1 MPRDR
6 NATRRGER
14 WRSVHETICWL
25 LLIRAC
31 APRPSV
37 NHPARAR
44 QARTTSQPGQP
55 QPGWFACRALMPRL
69 TFPRS
74 HLAFFPFFADRLG
87 HARARSRTHDRR
99 AFAGRGGVAG
109 RGRRRPAGLTE
120 PFPAPGP
127 NGVDG
132 GRGGRVWRA
141 PLPKQ
146 AERDR
151 RQAAVLPLSLSLLQY
166 SLVTCCTSLLQFAA
180 QVTLQ
185 RKAHP
190 IGVSAVTIPVS
201 RDGH

>member
-6 NATRRGER
+6 NATRRDER
-14 WRSVHETICWL
+14 WRSVHETSCWL
-25 LLIRAC
+25 LLRAC
-31 APRPSV
+31 APARLV
-37 NHPARAR
+37 NHTPRGRPPR
-44 QARTTSQPGQP
+44 QVSQASPSL
-55 QPGWFACRALMPRL
+55 WFAGRALMPRL

-151 RQAAVLPLSLSLLQY
+151 RQAAVLPLSLSCNILLL
-166 SLVTCCTSLLQFAA
+166 LVAPLSCN
-180 QVTLQ
+180 LQ
-185 RKAHP
+185 RRLP
-190 IGVSAVTIPVS
+190 FRERRIRSASPP
-201 RDGH
+201 

>member
-1 MPRDR
+1 MCY
-6 NATRRGER
+6 
-14 WRSVHETICWL
+14 STIKSKFL
-25 LLIRAC
+25 LFVQNKKGDDWTS
-31 APRPSV
+31 PSL
-37 NHPARAR
+37 A
-44 QARTTSQPGQP
+44 
-55 QPGWFACRALMPRL
+55 WFACWALMLQL
-69 TFPRS
+69 TPRS

-151 RQAAVLPLSLSLLQY
+151 RQAAVLPLSLSCNILLL
-166 SLVTCCTSLLQFAA
+166 LVAPLSCN
-180 QVTLQ
+180 LQ
-185 RKAHP
+185 RRLP
-190 IGVSAVTIPVS
+190 FRERRIRSASPPWRFPS
-201 RDGH
+201 RETDTDAR